1 MKVSMRFMMI
11 WIFMKKTLLAVL
23 IISAIT
29 PTLAQDI
36 IFEDPL
42 DLGTLGYDNS
52 EQSYAAA
59 VSADGRVVVGNSENG
74 SDDGYGY
81 GNYHAFRHN
90 EGDSQMT
97 DLGTLRA
104 DNTGTSLTI
113 AISADGRVV
122 VGSADS
128 DFGYGY
134 RAFRHNEGDSQMTD
148 LGTLRADNTGT
159 SSANAVSADGRVVVG
174 QADSD
179 SGYGYRAFRHNEG
192 DSQMTALGTLRADN
206 SGWSSAYAVSAD
218 GRVVVGAADND
229 SGDGNFHAFRHNEGD
244 SQMTDLGTLRAD
256 NSGWS
261 SADAVSA
268 DGRVVVGEADNDAG
282 NYHAFRHNEGDSQI
296 TGLGTLRADNSG
308 TSLANGVSAD
318 GRVVV
323 GAADND
329 FGYRAFRH
337 NEGDS
342 QITDLGTLRADNS
355 GFSLARAVSADGRVV
370 VGEADNDAGNYHAF
384 RHNEGDSQMTDLGTL
399 RADNSGRS
407 ASTAVSA
414 DGRVVVG
421 EADND
426 AGNLRAV
433 VWKVTTPELPEP
445 PTEPVP
451 PTPPIIII
459 VDKDNTHQAMA
470 NTAGNAQ
477 QVLSL
482 YQGAL
487 DSLADARCQIGQRNY
502 CVGAFTQLNTAQS
515 SNYRMATGLFGS
527 VRLPDEHWT
536 VGASFNLAHNT
547 ELVDGYDT
555 RGDHKPGLG
564 LFTRYQTNRDNSGLS
579 IDASGV
585 FIQQDMTIQRDVL
598 ANTEAGK
605 GDATIKGYQARL
617 TATYGIP
624 LNDRTQIAPLVA
636 IKYQDIYRTGYT
648 ENSQVAKHSNERQQI
663 GKYVFRH
670 GRTGFA

>member
-1 MKVSMRFMMI
+1 
-11 WIFMKKTLLAVL
+11 
-23 IISAIT
+23 
-29 PTLAQDI
+29 
-36 IFEDPL
+36 
-42 DLGTLGYDNS
+42 
-52 EQSYAAA
+52 
-59 VSADGRVVVGNSENG
+59 
-74 SDDGYGY
+74 
-81 GNYHAFRHN
+81 
-90 EGDSQMT
+90 
-97 DLGTLRA
+97 
-104 DNTGTSLTI
+104 
-113 AISADGRVV
+113 
-122 VGSADS
+122 
-128 DFGYGY
+128 
-134 RAFRHNEGDSQMTD
+134 MTD

-229 SGDGNFHAFRHNEGD
+229 SGDGNF
-244 SQMTDLGTLRAD
+244 
-256 NSGWS
+256 
-261 SADAVSA
+261 
-268 DGRVVVGEADNDAG
+268 
-282 NYHAFRHNEGDSQI
+282 
-296 TGLGTLRADNSG
+296 
-308 TSLANGVSAD
+308 
-318 GRVVV
+318 
-323 GAADND
+323 
-329 FGYRAFRH
+329 
-337 NEGDS
+337 
-342 QITDLGTLRADNS
+342 
-355 GFSLARAVSADGRVV
+355 
-370 VGEADNDAGNYHAF
+370 HAF

-648 ENSQVAKHSNERQQI
+648 ENSHAAFPASYGRMGSKNTSLQLGMDASHDITSQLRVSGGVGADVNLDRRRDAFTGQIDYIGAYHYDTGETQDVKPYAYVGVNVDITTNSTVRVSSGWQQTDYSKDVVMV
-663 GKYVFRH
+663 GLSYSYH
-670 GRTGFA
+670 W